1 MLVIFLEQMLLFH
14 VVEVLKNDKK
24 LTKKKI
30 DSLDLMVIILLKGKF
45 RQ

>member
-1 MLVIFLEQMLLFH
+1 MKEIVKADSGWSFEKWRKIDQ
-14 VVEVLKNDKK
+14 
-24 LTKKKI
+24 KKI